1 LDERSLSDGSAD
13 IVDLPVN
20 INEISS
26 YVVTNKIL
34 PLDRYLES
42 ETAYYSSGFANAI
55 KYNGKTYAIP
65 IERAPFLVIVDRKTW
80 KQIGTP
86 FPQSGWRWDD
96 FITWANKSAAT
107 SYTKR
112 GVVFGMSTIWDVVSQ
127 QKGGQWSECSTELLK
142 STLSLVMQLYRS
154 YPSSVYFSETPSI
167 NDVTQG
173 KAAAYIG
180 SASRIK
186 SLNQSERD
194 NLEKAGLIALP
205 YPTITG
211 KQTGTGTLPEYI
223 VLSAKAPH
231 PNEAAQF
238 IKWLVSK
245 EASLVYA
252 NLERA
257 KFPAVMYKGN
267 YDIYR
272 TYWGSQVESLF
283 PLEFFSVTGF
293 QRDTNSSIN
302 EIVNKYLHGEL
313 TIDKAVENIISRVK

>member
-1 LDERSLSDGSAD
+1 
-13 IVDLPVN
+13 
-20 INEISS
+20 
-26 YVVTNKIL
+26 
-34 PLDRYLES
+34 
-42 ETAYYSSGFANAI
+42 
-55 KYNGKTYAIP
+55 
-65 IERAPFLVIVDRKTW
+65 
-80 KQIGTP
+80 
-86 FPQSGWRWDD
+86 
-96 FITWANKSAAT
+96 
-107 SYTKR
+107 
-112 GVVFGMSTIWDVVSQ
+112 
-127 QKGGQWSECSTELLK
+127 
-142 STLSLVMQLYRS
+142 
-154 YPSSVYFSETPSI
+154 
-167 NDVTQG
+167 
-173 KAAAYIG
+173 
-180 SASRIK
+180 
-186 SLNQSERD
+186 LNQSERD

-283 PLEFFSVTGF
+283 PLEFFSMTGV
-293 QRDTNSSIN
+293 QRDTDSSIN

-313 TIDKAVENIISRVK
+313 TIDKAVENIISQVK